1 MGSQNKVI
9 LVSSLNW
16 KILAIS
22 VNITTRGRHDR
33 LFGTLVEGEWSGMVG
48 MLEKGEAD
56 MALAPLTYGAQRHR
70 VIDYLW
76 PLAVETTAVIIR

>member
-1 MGSQNKVI
+1 MNS
-9 LVSSLNW
+9 
-16 KILAIS
+16 
-22 VNITTRGRHDR
+22 TTRGRHDR

-48 MLEKGEAD
+48 MLGKGEAD

-70 VIDYLW
+70 VVDYLW